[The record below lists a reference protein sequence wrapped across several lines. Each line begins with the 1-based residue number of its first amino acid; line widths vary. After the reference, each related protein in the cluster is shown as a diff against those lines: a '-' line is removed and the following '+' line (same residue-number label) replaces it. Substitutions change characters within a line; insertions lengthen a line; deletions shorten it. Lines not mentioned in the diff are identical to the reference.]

1 MNKPKREEAQLLKE
15 LEDHQ
20 LPSRRR
26 ELELEF
32 HQWATN
38 TGARVDVFN
47 VIGWLEE
54 KGLLLNESKRQIL
67 IDMRNEFKRQGWT
80 QTAANLDEVLKS

>member
-1 MNKPKREEAQLLKE
+1 MNKPTREEAELLKE

-20 LPSRRR
+20 LPSRRP

-32 HQWATN
+32 HQWAKN

-47 VIGWLEE
+47 MIGWLEE
-54 KGLLLNESKRQIL
+54 KGLLLSESKRQIL
-67 IDMRNEFKRQGWT
+67 VDMRNEFKRQGWT
-80 QTAANLDEVLKS
+80 QTAANLDKVLKS

>member
-1 MNKPKREEAQLLKE
+1 MNKPTREEAQLLKS
-15 LEDHQ
+15 LEDDQ

-32 HQWATN
+32 HQWPTN
-38 TGARVDVFN
+38 TGARVDEFN
-47 VIGWLEE
+47 VLGWLEE

-67 IDMRNEFKRQGWT
+67 VDMRNEFKRQGWT
-80 QTAANLDEVLKS
+80 KTAASLDEVLKS